1 MYLEMIK
8 KLILSRCEYRSSQKE
23 SHLGTYLMASSDL
36 KFKNTALML
45 NASIFIRKEL
55 VLLCGRNIGI
65 NNISTYKY
73 SNLKPDMDKIS
84 IHVKCNRKNFVDKT

>member
-1 MYLEMIK
+1 MTLLMYLETIK
-8 KLILSRCEYRSSQKE
+8 KNVSEGDVLTDSPRREVILV
-23 SHLGTYLMASSDL
+23 SSDL

-55 VLLCGRNIGI
+55 DSLCGHNIGS

-73 SNLKPDMDKIS
+73 SNQNQTWTINLYM
-84 IHVKCNRKNFVDKT
+84 

>member
-1 MYLEMIK
+1 MTLLMYLETITKTFLKQMCLPIVP
-8 KLILSRCEYRSSQKE
+8 
-23 SHLGTYLMASSDL
+23 LGTYLMASYDL

-55 VLLCGRNIGI
+55 DSLCGRNIGS

-73 SNLKPDMDKIS
+73 SK
-84 IHVKCNRKNFVDKT
+84 